1 MTAALLYRRRQ
12 RWHIWVA
19 FGLAAGIHMV
29 AVAIAENR
37 SHRPAPAP
45 TNFDPVG
52 FEVQGTDTEPEQPPP
67 EAEIP
72 LTPDQPPVTK
82 DETFTEDNP
91 LPPQTRLH
99 KKKIVAAIASN
110 AIGRSASSAPSISAK
125 ALALSAP
132 RPEYPYEARRQRT
145 TGSGIAELTVDPNSG
160 NVIDV
165 RMSPSTG
172 SAILDN
178 AAVNALRHWR
188 FKSGD
193 LTTIHVPIT
202 FTLTGA
208 VY

>member
-1 MTAALLYRRRQ
+1 MAAALLYRRRQ
-12 RWHIWVA
+12 RWQIWVA
-19 FGLAAGIHMV
+19 FGLTATIHMV

-37 SHRPAPAP
+37 LHGPAS
-45 TNFDPVG
+45 TSFDPVG
-52 FEVQGTDTEPEQPPP
+52 FDVQGTDEPEQQPPP
-67 EAEIP
+67 QPEIP
-72 LTPDQPPVTK
+72 LTPDQPSITK

-91 LPPQTRLH
+91 LPPPTRLH
-99 KKKIVAAIASN
+99 KKRIVAAVASN
-110 AIGRSASSAPSISAK
+110 AIGRSASSATFISAK

-145 TGSGIAELTVDPNSG
+145 TGSGVAELTVDRNSG

-165 RMSPSTG
+165 RMFPSTG
-172 SAILDN
+172 STILDN
-178 AAVNALRHWR
+178 AAVNALRRWR